1 MSDDASGAPIV
12 IDPDAPIGFVGT
24 GNMGNPMAANLLH
37 AGRRLTVHDIRRA
50 SAENLL
56 DEGAVWAD
64 SPAAVAA
71 AAGVVFVSL
80 PGPAD
85 VDEVVPGDHGLLAG
99 AGPGTVIVALSTTS
113 PEVVRALARRSAED
127 GVTLLDAPVSGGV
140 AGARKGT
147 LAVMVGG
154 DEATFEACR
163 PLFEVIGQRIFY
175 LGPSGAG
182 SVAKLVNNLLFFH
195 GLMGSLEALVLAGK
209 AGVDLSILRDVVQ
222 ASSGGSFVWDFA
234 SRAILKDRLAPNFS
248 VTLAAKDADLAL
260 GLAEQ
265 LGVPTPIG
273 SHVGE
278 ELRRYRD
285 NGYAAEDVLSIVKA
299 LEADAGVTVRG
310 TGLS

>member
-1 MSDDASGAPIV
+1 
-12 IDPDAPIGFVGT
+12 
-24 GNMGNPMAANLLH
+24 
-37 AGRRLTVHDIRRA
+37 
-50 SAENLL
+50 
-56 DEGAVWAD
+56 
-64 SPAAVAA
+64 
-71 AAGVVFVSL
+71 
-80 PGPAD
+80 
-85 VDEVVPGDHGLLAG
+85 
-99 AGPGTVIVALSTTS
+99 
-113 PEVVRALARRSAED
+113 
-127 GVTLLDAPVSGGV
+127 VTLLDAPVSGGV

-154 DEATFEACR
+154 DESTVEACR

-209 AGVDLSILRDVVQ
+209 AGVDLTILRDVVQ

-273 SHVGE
+273 THVGA

-285 NGYAAEDVLSIVKA
+285 GGYATDDVLTIVKA
-299 LEADAGVTVRG
+299 LEAAAGVTVRG
-310 TGLS
+310 AGLS